1 MAPSHIVWSETTAH
15 RSFLCMEEGNLS
27 STMAFD
33 CGQGD
38 AQEEYTTK
46 KETCTESASV
56 PLYNK
61 NLD

>member
-1 MAPSHIVWSETTAH
+1 
-15 RSFLCMEEGNLS
+15 MEEGNLS